1 VLTGTGLSL
10 AGYLRMAEA
19 GTIAPAK
26 AKSAI
31 FINLGGGPS
40 HMDSFDLKPD
50 APTEYRGEFKPIA
63 TNVAGMQICEHL
75 PNLAKYADKYVILRG
90 VSHSLAEHGLG
101 TQYMNTGNRPIPA
114 LEYPGFGA
122 VVTKELPGPADLPP
136 FVAIPNT
143 PQRPGY
149 LGAPYAALQTS
160 GTPVLGKPFNVRGI
174 TISSDVTITD
184 MEKRER
190 LLRDV
195 DTAFKDVETKS
206 NLLEGLDKFKEK
218 AYSILSSKRARKAFD
233 LSQED
238 PKVAEQF
245 GNFGFG
251 QSCLL
256 AGRLIE
262 AGVRFATV
270 SLGGWD
276 THAGNFA
283 RLKGTVPTGK
293 GAKRQA
299 GLLPQLDS
307 GLSALLSWLANK
319 GLLESTAIMVTG
331 EFGRTPKVNKNAG
344 RDHWARAMFV
354 LMAGGG
360 IRGGQVIGASDA
372 KGEGPAGTGHK
383 PDDIAASFYSALGID
398 PRKEYQTSTGRPVM
412 IVREGKVINQL
423 FA

>member
-1 VLTGTGLSL
+1 MALNRTCDGVTRRNFLRVGVLTGTGLSL

-262 AGVRFATV
+262 AGVLLCNRVARR
-270 SLGGWD
+270 LGYACRELCPAEGY
-276 THAGNFA
+276 
-283 RLKGTVPTGK
+283 
-293 GAKRQA
+293 GADRQRRQA
-299 GLLPQLDS
+299 
-307 GLSALLSWLANK
+307 A
-319 GLLESTAIMVTG
+319 
-331 EFGRTPKVNKNAG
+331 GRTLAA
-344 RDHWARAMFV
+344 AR
-354 LMAGGG
+354 
-360 IRGGQVIGASDA
+360 
-372 KGEGPAGTGHK
+372 
-383 PDDIAASFYSALGID
+383 
-398 PRKEYQTSTGRPVM
+398 
-412 IVREGKVINQL
+412 
-423 FA
+423 